1 MAQFCWPLTTSN
13 DKRIHPRLIHRAPAL
28 VIIPASGKTERLQ
41 MQDFS
46 AGGVFINCFNETLP
60 QISDE
65 IQIQTLEIE
74 DAPVLDVKVVSVIPQ
89 KGFAVEFM

>member
-1 MAQFCWPLTTSN
+1 MSTSN
-13 DKRIHPRLIHRAPAL
+13 DKRIHPRLIHRAPVL

-46 AGGVFINCFNETLP
+46 AGGVFINCLNETLP
-60 QISDE
+60 QIGDE

-74 DAPVLDVKVVSVIPQ
+74 DAPVLDVKVVRVIPQ

>member
-1 MAQFCWPLTTSN
+1 M
-13 DKRIHPRLIHRAPAL
+13 L

-46 AGGVFINCFNETLP
+46 AGGVFINCLNETLP
-60 QISDE
+60 QIGDE
-65 IQIQTLEIE
+65 IQIQTLEID
-74 DAPVLDVKVVSVIPQ
+74 DAPVLDVKVVRVIPQ